1 MAITPDIRRM
11 LVRFL
16 LFAPVGPAIGY
27 ALLGISLMLAYAA
40 ITLFFPFLA
49 YTRECA
55 PTGILGRTTIFFEF
69 GWHFSI
75 AYLVLLAFLVAHF
88 TVQRPLGDAMVL
100 LLASWFIGALLLHTF
115 LFLLGFCPWL
125 DSP

>member
-1 MAITPDIRRM
+1 MAITPDIRKM
-11 LVRFL
+11 LVRFVL
-16 LFAPVGPAIGY
+16 IAPVGPAIGY

-55 PTGILGRTTIFFEF
+55 PIGILGRTTIFFEF
-69 GWHFSI
+69 GWHFSV
-75 AYLVLLAFLVAHF
+75 AYLVLLAFLVAYF
-88 TVQRPLGDAMVL
+88 TVQRPFGDAIIL
-100 LLASWFIGALLLHTF
+100 LSASWFVGALILHAA